1 MIAFIR
7 SLEILGPSGPRLLF
21 LGALRATDTDAE
33 TPSSNIVPRTIIF
46 TLALYCGLSLFAG
59 LTRLP
64 GYSGS

>member
-21 LGALRATDTDAE
+21 LGALRATDNDAE

-46 TLALYCGLSLFAG
+46 TQPYIAG
-59 LTRLP
+59 SPYLRA
-64 GYSGS
+64 